1 MLQIKH
7 GLGLGLF
14 NEEYDAFMEAT
25 KKDPSLFPKTELVV
39 YEKID
44 EEPSVMDFIRFCKP
58 TLNDVDRGIIFM
70 SDTDMGPFYRAY
82 DTVEDMVK
90 EIQEKI
96 DTNPFDKDFDW
107 EGHMGVF
114 YITDTDI
121 TDAEE
126 GN

>member
-7 GLGLGLF
+7 GLGFGLF
-14 NEEYDAFMEAT
+14 DEEYDAFMEAT

-44 EEPSVMDFIRFCKP
+44 KEPSVMDFIRFCKP
-58 TLNDVDRGIIFM
+58 TLNDVNRGIIFM
-70 SDTDMGPFYRAY
+70 SDTDMDPFYRAY
-82 DTVEDMVK
+82 DTVDDMVK

-96 DTNPFDKDFDW
+96 DTNPFGEDFDW

-114 YITDTDI
+114 YITDSNI
-121 TDAEE
+121 TDTREDD
-126 GN
+126 

>member
-44 EEPSVMDFIRFCKP
+44 EKPSVMDFIRFCKP

-82 DTVEDMVK
+82 DTVDDMVK

-114 YITDTDI
+114 YIADSNITDTRED
-121 TDAEE
+121 D
-126 GN
+126 

>member
-14 NEEYDAFMEAT
+14 DEEYDAFMEAT

-58 TLNDVDRGIIFM
+58 TLNDVNRGIIFM
-70 SDTDMGPFYRAY
+70 SDTDMDPFYRAY
-82 DTVEDMVK
+82 DTVDDMVK

-96 DTNPFDKDFDW
+96 DTNPFNKDFDW

-114 YITDTDI
+114 YIADRF
-121 TDAEE
+121 
-126 GN
+126 

>member
-58 TLNDVDRGIIFM
+58 TLNDVNRGIIFM
-70 SDTDMGPFYRAY
+70 SDTDMDPFYRAY
-82 DTVEDMVK
+82 DTVDDMVK

-96 DTNPFDKDFDW
+96 DTNPFGEDFDW

-114 YITDTDI
+114 YITDSDI

-126 GN
+126 N

>member
-70 SDTDMGPFYRAY
+70 SDTDM
-82 DTVEDMVK
+82 
-90 EIQEKI
+90 
-96 DTNPFDKDFDW
+96 
-107 EGHMGVF
+107 
-114 YITDTDI
+114 
-121 TDAEE
+121 
-126 GN
+126 

>member
-58 TLNDVDRGIIFM
+58 TLNDIDRGIIFM
-70 SDTDMGPFYRAY
+70 NDTDMGPFYRAY
-82 DTVEDMVK
+82 DTVDDMVK

-114 YITDTDI
+114 YIDDSNI
-121 TDAEE
+121 TGTEE
-126 GN
+126 DD